1 MIIWPV
7 PRHRLHLHNSRPV
20 STQPYKGSRMDALRP
35 PCKPRFL
42 MLHHTPR
49 SAAVHT
55 DLSIHSP
62 NPESAATPSAS
73 LPLPDPDNTICR
85 PADPDTSPS
94 ACLCFH
100 PHSTICPRCNHRPN
114 PSGCIR
120 RLQRPTMR
128 PGAVST
134 QPVQPACRSPDP
146 GPGFP
151 TDMYHLTGGN
161 AIRCSLL
168 PMCWYFCRGR
178 KWSFPADC
186 PGSMDS
192 GSTGWVSSDWTGQTM
207 LSLSGPLPPR
217 WLRMPSY

>member
-1 MIIWPV
+1 
-7 PRHRLHLHNSRPV
+7 
-20 STQPYKGSRMDALRP
+20 
-35 PCKPRFL
+35 

-100 PHSTICPRCNHRPN
+100 PHSTICPRCNHRPS